1 MSRIWAIG
9 ASVRALAQNLV
20 AAGHEVVAADLFNDV
35 DLQHI
40 ACRTQRIV
48 NYPYDLLRL
57 VDEVEADAFIY
68 TGGLENAP
76 DLIDAL
82 ARRLPLLG
90 NPGRIVQRV
99 RDVPTLRQAL
109 ERSGFQ
115 MPPMAQS
122 VSTTTR
128 TRWLRKA
135 ADSSGG
141 LRVGWAEKNQA
152 PLRPGE
158 YFQAFID
165 GPVYGA
171 SFLGE
176 TGGAQ
181 LLGIARQF
189 TDSPWTNAPQFH
201 YAGSL
206 GPVYLPDG
214 MQRQVRDLGQL
225 LVSEFE
231 LQGWFGIDFV
241 VDFVC
246 GGQQR
251 LWVLEVNPRY
261 TASMELLEHAAP
273 VSGKAILYAD
283 RRIHVAPAFVERLQK
298 RDDVADIP
306 RAGSELP
313 AASPVLSCFA
323 RGDSEAAVL
332 KQLQDKSSA
341 WQAAIGELA
350 NSPASVA

>member
-1 MSRIWAIG
+1 MTRIWAIG

-20 AAGHEVVAADLFNDV
+20 DAGHEVVAADLFNDV
-35 DLQHI
+35 DLQQI

-48 NYPYDLLRL
+48 NYPLDLLHL

-68 TGGLENAP
+68 TGGLENDP

-82 ARRLPLLG
+82 AEKLPLWG
-90 NPGRIVQRV
+90 NSGRIVRRV

-122 VSTTTR
+122 VSTATR

-171 SFLGE
+171 SFLGGTE
-176 TGGAQ
+176 GAQ
-181 LLGIARQF
+181 LLGVARQF
-189 TDSPWTNAPQFH
+189 TDCPWTNAPEFH

-206 GPVYLPDG
+206 GPVSLPDS
-214 MQRQVRDLGQL
+214 MQRQIRDLGQL

-231 LQGWFGIDFV
+231 LQGWFG
-241 VDFVC
+241 VDFI
-246 GGQQR
+246 GDGQQR
-251 LWVLEVNPRY
+251 LWILEVNPRY

-273 VSGKAILYAD
+273 VSGKAILYTD

-306 RAGSELP
+306 CAGSELP
-313 AASPVLSCFA
+313 AGSPVLSCFA

-332 KQLQDKSSA
+332 KQLQDKSTA
-341 WQAAIGELA
+341 WQVAIGELA